1 MYRAF
6 AELRHPYF
14 DRLPKRVVL
23 QGLFVGFV
31 FVVAFGFSSVRLNLS
46 YPTVTQAITWG
57 GNPALFAHMVLVVG
71 SLIALLAT
79 DGWLRVAAL
88 SLSGVGILAAGSRES
103 AYGLLLVLAY
113 LLVRSV
119 RRRKGREAAAF
130 IILGSVV
137 VMLLGF
143 GQMVGIGRIGFLV
156 APASATPGSN
166 LVRGSELPSG
176 DWWDTRNVAVQTSR
190 AAINGH
196 TMTVYRVTKR
206 GAEPTGSACSS
217 WSRCEAGQPT
227 LSAPG
232 CSIEGPQQAGLQGW
246 AQLSERH
253 GIRAHNTASRP
264 LAGGIAATDRGP
276 STSYGVA
283 QVTGAWKRVY
293 ATFTYLGSNLPRLV
307 GRARSRRPDLQPP
320 PRPSP
325 ASSSSEDG

>member
-1 MYRAF
+1 MLAARTTKRIAFLLGFGFAFLPSLGPFAAVLFILTARLRVRRTDVPWFASALVSAGVLAAHRGLSGAIFGLLQVLGPWAVYRAF

-46 YPTVTQAITWG
+46 YPTITQAITWG

-88 SLSGVGILAAGSRES
+88 SLSGVGVLAAGSRES

-119 RRRKGREAAAF
+119 RRRKGREATAF
-130 IILGSVV
+130 IILGSVF

-190 AAINGH
+190 AAIKD
-196 TMTVYRVTKR
+196 TR
-206 GAEPTGSACSS
+206 
-217 WSRCEAGQPT
+217 
-227 LSAPG
+227 
-232 CSIEGPQQAGLQGW
+232 
-246 AQLSERH
+246 
-253 GIRAHNTASRP
+253 
-264 LAGGIAATDRGP
+264 
-276 STSYGVA
+276 
-283 QVTGAWKRVY
+283 
-293 ATFTYLGSNLPRLV
+293 
-307 GRARSRRPDLQPP
+307 
-320 PRPSP
+320 
-325 ASSSSEDG
+325 